1 MLQTLN
7 CSKERKTQ
15 SGRKPLNFFFNPNWV
30 DENIFHVVEK
40 LMDTILEKGNGTQT
54 PVFQSCNT

>member
-15 SGRKPLNFFFNPNWV
+15 SGRKPFKFFKNPNWV

-54 PVFQSCNT
+54 PVF